1 VISFLSQPWRVTCAA
16 VSLFGEIEGEQRAAS
31 FAYYAL
37 FSLFPL
43 LALLLTVGSVFVDPV
58 SAISAAEKIFPMDD
72 GQRDLVWK
80 MSESLQR
87 ARGGVGLAS
96 LLVLVW
102 SSLRFFQAL
111 VQGVN
116 RAWHR
121 TLLPWWKLPVKNL
134 LMMGVVASA
143 LGLGLVVPA
152 ILQAMLKTLLAAQVW
167 LGGILPL
174 PTSGEMTILY
184 AAGRY
189 VLAGGLVFY
198 ALVALYMLAPGR
210 KIYFRQVW
218 LAALTVAIALQ
229 VGQSLFGNY
238 VAKIVNY
245 NAIYGSVGALMLALM
260 WVYLAGVMILL
271 GSCFCA
277 AADGGGET
285 TPSSS
290 EN

>member
-1 VISFLSQPWRVTCAA
+1 VFAFFSQSWRVTCAA

-43 LALLLTVGSVFVDPV
+43 FALLLTVGSVFVDPA
-58 SAISAAEKIFPMDD
+58 SAISAAERIFPMDD
-72 GQRDLVWK
+72 GQRELVWK

-96 LLVLVW
+96 LVVLVW

-121 TLLPWWKLPVKNL
+121 ALLPWWKLPVKNL
-134 LMMGVVASA
+134 VMMGVVASA
-143 LGLGLVVPA
+143 LGLGLAVPVILLA
-152 ILQAMLKTLLAAQVW
+152 ILKTLLAAQVW
-167 LGGILPL
+167 FGGILPL
-174 PTSGEMTILY
+174 PTSGELTLLY
-184 AAGRY
+184 VTGRY
-189 VLAGGLVFY
+189 LLAGGLLFY

-210 KIYFRQVW
+210 RIYFRQVW
-218 LAALTVAIALQ
+218 AAALIVAIALQ
-229 VGQSLFGNY
+229 AGQSLFGTY
-238 VAKIVNY
+238 VAKVVNY

-260 WVYLAGVMILL
+260 WVYLAGVMILM

-277 AADGGGET
+277 AADAVREA

>member
-1 VISFLSQPWRVTCAA
+1 M
-16 VSLFGEIEGEQRAAS
+16 FGEIEGEQRAAS

-43 LALLLTVGSVFVDPV
+43 FALLLTVGSVFVDS
-58 SAISAAEKIFPMDD
+58 SATISAAEKIFPMDD
-72 GQRDLVWK
+72 GQRELVLK

-87 ARGGVGLAS
+87 SRGGVGLAS

-121 TLLPWWKLPVKNL
+121 TLLPWWKLPLKNL
-134 LMMGVVASA
+134 LMMGVVSSA
-143 LGLGLVVPA
+143 LGLGLIVPA
-152 ILQAMLKTLLAAQVW
+152 VLQAVLKTILAAQEW

-174 PTSGEMTILY
+174 PTLGQMTLLY

-210 KIYFRQVW
+210 RIYFRQVW
-218 LAALTVAIALQ
+218 STALAVALALQ
-229 VGQSLFGNY
+229 IGQSLFGNY

-260 WVYLAGVMILL
+260 WVYLAGVMILM

-277 AADGGGET
+277 AADGAGQA

>member
-1 VISFLSQPWRVTCAA
+1 VTCAA

-43 LALLLTVGSVFVDPV
+43 LALLLTLGSVFVDPV
-58 SAISAAEKIFPMDD
+58 SAISAAEKFFPMDE

-80 MSESLQR
+80 MSESLQKT
-87 ARGGVGLAS
+87 RGGVGLAS
-96 LLVLVW
+96 LLVLLW

-121 TLLPWWKLPVKNL
+121 TLLPWWKLPAKNL
-134 LMMGVVASA
+134 LMMMVVGSA

-152 ILQAMLKTLLAAQVW
+152 ILQAILNTLLALQTW
-167 LGGILPL
+167 FGGILPL
-174 PTSGEMTILY
+174 PTSGEMRFLY
-184 AAGRY
+184 AVGRY
-189 VLAGGLVFY
+189 VLAGGLLFY

-210 KIYFRQVW
+210 RIYFRQVW
-218 LAALTVAIALQ
+218 LAALSVAIGLQ
-229 VGQSLFGNY
+229 SGQSLFGNY
-238 VAKIVNY
+238 VSKIVNY

-260 WVYLAGVMILL
+260 WVYVAGVMILL

-277 AADGGGET
+277 AADGGYKT
-285 TPSSS
+285 TPSNSGH
-290 EN
+290 

>member
-1 VISFLSQPWRVTCAA
+1 MTTFLSRPWRVTCAA

-58 SAISAAEKIFPMDD
+58 SVISAAEKIFPMDD

-87 ARGGVGLAS
+87 ARGGVGVAS
-96 LLVLVW
+96 VLVLVW

-121 TLLPWWKLPVKNL
+121 TLLPWWKLPAKNL
-134 LMMGVVASA
+134 LMMMVVSSA

-152 ILQAMLKTLLAAQVW
+152 ILQAILNTLLGLQAW
-167 LGGILPL
+167 FGGILPL
-174 PTSGEMTILY
+174 PTPSEMTFLY
-184 AAGRY
+184 AVGRY
-189 VLAGGLVFY
+189 ILAGGLLFY

-210 KIYFRQVW
+210 RIYFRQVW
-218 LAALTVAIALQ
+218 LAALSVAIGLQ
-229 VGQSLFGNY
+229 SGQSLFGNY
-238 VAKIVNY
+238 ISKIVNY

-260 WVYLAGVMILL
+260 WVYVAGAMILL

-277 AADGGGET
+277 AADGCEKT
-285 TPSSS
+285 TPSNSG
-290 EN
+290 N

>member
-1 VISFLSQPWRVTCAA
+1 

-58 SAISAAEKIFPMDD
+58 SVISVAEKIFPMDD

-87 ARGGVGLAS
+87 ARGGVGVAS

-121 TLLPWWKLPVKNL
+121 TLLPWWKLPAKNL
-134 LMMGVVASA
+134 LMMMVVSSA

-152 ILQAMLKTLLAAQVW
+152 ILQAFLNTLLGLQAW

-174 PTSGEMTILY
+174 PTPGEMTFLY
-184 AAGRY
+184 AVGRY
-189 VLAGGLVFY
+189 ILPGGLLFKSTLKNKPTCFRLNAHPSGCLQKSFSASLRFCLKTLLLEFY
-198 ALVALYMLAPGR
+198 L
-210 KIYFRQVW
+210 
-218 LAALTVAIALQ
+218 
-229 VGQSLFGNY
+229 
-238 VAKIVNY
+238 
-245 NAIYGSVGALMLALM
+245 
-260 WVYLAGVMILL
+260 
-271 GSCFCA
+271 
-277 AADGGGET
+277 
-285 TPSSS
+285 
-290 EN
+290 

>member
-1 VISFLSQPWRVTCAA
+1 
-16 VSLFGEIEGEQRAAS
+16 
-31 FAYYAL
+31 
-37 FSLFPL
+37 
-43 LALLLTVGSVFVDPV
+43 
-58 SAISAAEKIFPMDD
+58 
-72 GQRDLVWK
+72 
-80 MSESLQR
+80 
-87 ARGGVGLAS
+87 
-96 LLVLVW
+96 
-102 SSLRFFQAL
+102 
-111 VQGVN
+111 
-116 RAWHR
+116 
-121 TLLPWWKLPVKNL
+121 
-134 LMMGVVASA
+134 MMGVVSSA

-152 ILQAMLKTLLAAQVW
+152 ILQAILKTLLLAQDW

-174 PTSGEMTILY
+174 PTSGELTLLY

-210 KIYFRQVW
+210 RIYFRLVW

-285 TPSSS
+285 TPSSL

>member
-1 VISFLSQPWRVTCAA
+1 
-16 VSLFGEIEGEQRAAS
+16 
-31 FAYYAL
+31 
-37 FSLFPL
+37 
-43 LALLLTVGSVFVDPV
+43 
-58 SAISAAEKIFPMDD
+58 MDD
-72 GQRDLVWK
+72 GQRELVWK

-87 ARGGVGLAS
+87 ARGSVGIVS

-121 TLLPWWKLPVKNL
+121 SLLPWWKLPVKNL
-134 LMMGVVASA
+134 LMMGVVSSA
-143 LGLGLVVPA
+143 LGLGLIVPA
-152 ILQAMLKTLLAAQVW
+152 ALQAALKTLLAVQEW

-174 PTSGEMTILY
+174 PSLGKMTLLY
-184 AAGRY
+184 AGGRY

-210 KIYFRQVW
+210 RIYFRQVW
-218 LAALTVAIALQ
+218 IAALSVSFTLQ
-229 VGQSLFGNY
+229 AGQSLFGNY

-260 WVYLAGVMILL
+260 WVYLAGVVILL

-277 AADGGGET
+277 AACGAERA

>member
-1 VISFLSQPWRVTCAA
+1 MTSFLSRPWRVTCSA

-87 ARGGVGLAS
+87 ARGGVGVAS
-96 LLVLVW
+96 VLVLVW

-121 TLLPWWKLPVKNL
+121 TLLPWWKLPAKNL
-134 LMMGVVASA
+134 LMMMVVSSA

-152 ILQAMLKTLLAAQVW
+152 ILQAFLNTLLGLQAW

-174 PTSGEMTILY
+174 PTPGEMTFLY
-184 AAGRY
+184 AVGRY
-189 VLAGGLVFY
+189 ILPGGL
-198 ALVALYMLAPGR
+198 
-210 KIYFRQVW
+210 
-218 LAALTVAIALQ
+218 
-229 VGQSLFGNY
+229 LF
-238 VAKIVNY
+238 
-245 NAIYGSVGALMLALM
+245 
-260 WVYLAGVMILL
+260 
-271 GSCFCA
+271 
-277 AADGGGET
+277 
-285 TPSSS
+285 
-290 EN
+290 

>member
-1 VISFLSQPWRVTCAA
+1 M
-16 VSLFGEIEGEQRAAS
+16 SLFGEIEGEQRAAS

-87 ARGGVGLAS
+87 ARGGVGVAS
-96 LLVLVW
+96 MLVLVW

-121 TLLPWWKLPVKNL
+121 TLLPWWKLPAKNL
-134 LMMGVVASA
+134 LMMMVVSSA

-152 ILQAMLKTLLAAQVW
+152 ILQAILNTLLGLQAW

-174 PTSGEMTILY
+174 PTPGEMTFLY
-184 AAGRY
+184 AVGRY
-189 VLAGGLVFY
+189 ILAGGLLFY

-210 KIYFRQVW
+210 RIYFRQVW
-218 LAALTVAIALQ
+218 FAALSVAIGLQ
-229 VGQSLFGNY
+229 SGQSLFGNY
-238 VAKIVNY
+238 VSQIVNY

-260 WVYLAGVMILL
+260 WVYVAGAMILL

-277 AADGGGET
+277 AAHGGET
-285 TPSSS
+285 TPSNSG
-290 EN
+290 N

>member
-1 VISFLSQPWRVTCAA
+1 VYGVAVKQFQMKFPKFDVAVHVVPDSQIPKQGWNYNLMDPAGGRNFAMLWARSTKECDYVYRDWPGNYEIPGIGVPGPWAKSSGRKM
-16 VSLFGEIEGEQRAAS
+16 GRNDG
-31 FAYYAL
+31 
-37 FSLFPL
+37 
-43 LALLLTVGSVFVDPV
+43 D
-58 SAISAAEKIFPMDD
+58 MDD

-102 SSLRFFQAL
+102 SALRFFQAL

-152 ILQAMLKTLLAAQVW
+152 ILQAILKTLLAAQDW
-167 LGGILPL
+167 LGRILPL

-210 KIYFRQVW
+210 RIYFRQVW
-218 LAALTVAIALQ
+218 
-229 VGQSLFGNY
+229 
-238 VAKIVNY
+238 
-245 NAIYGSVGALMLALM
+245 
-260 WVYLAGVMILL
+260 
-271 GSCFCA
+271 
-277 AADGGGET
+277 
-285 TPSSS
+285 
-290 EN
+290 